1 MPARRRGVAGTR
13 QGRCTDGSACAF
25 ATAHSILASSVGS
38 LRDLCSQTKI
48 KVQVKELLVVGA
60 SIEGLRG
67 MPMALR
73 RCVLRTRQ
81 LLQFFVGEGR
91 ERRAGALELGS
102 HLHRLLLLDQKL
114 LLHANH
120 RAWPHDAKVTYRFA
134 RREGILLHKPKG
146 NESARAAEAC
156 LAMHCNDARLTVDY
170 VKKAEDDVGR
180 RHRAVGEKEI
190 HVLDARRREDACV
203 VLALM
208 IEAEYCRHT

>member
-81 LLQFFVGEGR
+81 LLYGTR
-91 ERRAGALELGS
+91 TRRAAGEVLGVP
-102 HLHRLLLLDQKL
+102 RGMQ
-114 LLHANH
+114 
-120 RAWPHDAKVTYRFA
+120 R
-134 RREGILLHKPKG
+134 
-146 NESARAAEAC
+146 
-156 LAMHCNDARLTVDY
+156 
-170 VKKAEDDVGR
+170 
-180 RHRAVGEKEI
+180 
-190 HVLDARRREDACV
+190 
-203 VLALM
+203 
-208 IEAEYCRHT
+208 